1 MGAPMYQQ
9 YISEYRKE
17 ILNIVLCSLVFFLL
31 LSYYWDLQQENSLLA
46 MRNEDLS
53 LRVSKMEQFNDHYI
67 LKNTTNTA
75 VLAEMEQI
83 RSRFHFIEKEM
94 GDMEMRVRDVAEN
107 AHKDISDE
115 VQNVKRDMDIYVRV
129 TNNQLSAE
137 SNFVRFDP
145 TYTCLL
151 TSSSRSNPYFH
162 RQVSNCWNVHAVGLS
177 YLRLLYHRPSPQHE
191 QARGST

>member
-1 MGAPMYQQ
+1 MYQQ
-9 YISEYRKE
+9 YISQYRKE
-17 ILNIVLCSLVFFLL
+17 ILNIVLCSFVVFLL
-31 LSYYWDLQQENSLLA
+31 FSYYWDLQQENSLLA

-107 AHKDISDE
+107 AHKDISGE

-137 SNFVRFDP
+137 SNFVRFDA
-145 TYTCLL
+145 TYHCLL
-151 TSSSRSNPYFH
+151 TSSSKSNHHFH
-162 RQVSNCWNVHAVGLS
+162 RQVSNCGYVHSVGLS
-177 YLRLLYHRPSPQHE
+177 HFRLLYHRPSPQHE
-191 QARGST
+191 QA